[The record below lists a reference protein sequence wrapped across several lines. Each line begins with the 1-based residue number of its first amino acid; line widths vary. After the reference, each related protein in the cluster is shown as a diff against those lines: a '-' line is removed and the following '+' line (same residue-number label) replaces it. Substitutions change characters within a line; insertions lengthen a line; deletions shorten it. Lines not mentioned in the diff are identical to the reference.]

1 VPFRL
6 SWRRSSGL
14 PYGAGRY
21 CRVWPRVNRAG
32 EPRAD
37 RSGPA
42 DALAKVG
49 GIGYDIVMDTTVTL
63 DEAGRVAIPQE
74 LRDRL
79 HLDAGTTLALHSE
92 GERIILCP
100 VQTVASMQQEH
111 GVWVFRIGEKLPAS
125 AADETLDHVRRER
138 DLMQD
143 GERTRKRSSTL
154 QCWSPSAM
162 AITSITMP
170 ALKPS

>member
-1 VPFRL
+1 MRRDARAGSACSAPFRL
-6 SWRRSSGL
+6 SWQCPSRTSLQCGTVL
-14 PYGAGRY
+14 PGIAPGR
-21 CRVWPRVNRAG
+21 WSG

-79 HLDAGTTLALHSE
+79 HLDAGTTLALHRE

-111 GVWVFRIGEKLPAS
+111 GVWVSRIGEKLPAS
-125 AADETLDHVRRER
+125 AADETLDHVHRER

-143 GERTRKRSSTL
+143 GERT
-154 QCWSPSAM
+154 
-162 AITSITMP
+162 
-170 ALKPS
+170 